1 MDCRNTSPDKIA
13 DFQTAQAVL
22 TQKLSDAIVSLA
34 YLHDKLDKLKSDTF
48 SPPET
53 KDTELP
59 NGPVPMMATVVET
72 TVLSTLDDLKRRKQN
87 VKISPVRG
95 LTVDF

>member
-34 YLHDKLDKLKSDTF
+34 YLHDKLDTF